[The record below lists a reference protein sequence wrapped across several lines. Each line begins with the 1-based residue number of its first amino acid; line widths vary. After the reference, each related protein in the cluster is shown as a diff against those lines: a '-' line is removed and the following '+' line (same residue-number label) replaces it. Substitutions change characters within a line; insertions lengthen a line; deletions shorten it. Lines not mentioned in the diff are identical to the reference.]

1 MSDFDPHA
9 IIGNLPNLPGVYRF
23 SDKDGQ
29 VLYVGKAV
37 NLKRRVGSYF
47 QKNDLS
53 PRIALDGEADCPH
66 RNHGNPL

>member
-9 IIGNLPNLPGVYRF
+9 IIANLPNLPGVYRF

-47 QKNDLS
+47 QQNDLS
-53 PRIALDGEADCPH
+53 SKSR
-66 RNHGNPL
+66 